1 MLHLAFDFT
10 RPSPS
15 LPSPLRPDPAAVS
28 APRPAAVRIARRLG
42 AALIHRDFRILWIG
56 AFTSTVGTWMQNVA
70 KNWLVLDLTNSSFYL
85 GLDSFLG
92 ELPLILF
99 TLLGGVVADR
109 HSRRLLLSGSQYVQ
123 MACAFAL
130 ALLVYTGAIDIRHIL
145 ALSFVAGT
153 AQAFGG
159 PAYQSLIPALVP
171 KADLPNAVAL
181 NSIQFNLG
189 RIIGPTIAGTTL
201 AVLGRWLGQ
210 TAGTAVC
217 FVLNGLSFLAVIT
230 GLRMLRGGDATPG
243 PRKELWQELR
253 GGLRYVRSHPSLLTL
268 TALASL
274 GTFLGVPL
282 MTFLPVVARDVFGRG
297 VDLYSEMLVVSGA
310 GAVAGALLVAW
321 IGRSARIG
329 RTMLWSQVA
338 FGLAFIGFAL
348 STTLWVSL
356 VLLFVASGLL
366 MVGFS
371 LLSSLVQLIAPDEM
385 RGRVMSIY
393 MVAFRGGTPVG
404 SLVSGYAMSLASA
417 PMVLAIDGALLILV
431 VAWLAWRRQVLRDL

>member
-1 MLHLAFDFT
+1 MS
-10 RPSPS
+10 SPQ
-15 LPSPLRPDPAAVS
+15 PPAAAAEPPSHS
-28 APRPAAVRIARRLG
+28 AGMRVARRLG
-42 AALIHRDFRILWIG
+42 AALTHRDFRILWIG

-99 TLLGGVVADR
+99 TLIGGVVADR
-109 HSRRLLLSGSQYVQ
+109 HSRRLLLTASQYVQ
-123 MACAFAL
+123 MACAFVL
-130 ALLVYTGAIDIRHIL
+130 ALLVYSGAIGIWHIL

-171 KADLPNAVAL
+171 KSDLPNAVAL

-189 RIIGPTIAGTTL
+189 RIVGPMIAGTTL

-210 TAGTAVC
+210 ATGSALC
-217 FVLNGLSFLAVIT
+217 FAINGLSFLAVIA
-230 GLRMLRGGDATPG
+230 GLRMLRGGETTPG

-253 GGLRYVRSHPSLLTL
+253 GGLGYVWTHPSLLLL
-268 TALASL
+268 TSLACL

-282 MTFLPVVARDVFGRG
+282 MTFLPVMARDVFGRG

-321 IGRSARIG
+321 LGKNVQIG
-329 RTMLWSQVA
+329 RTMLWSQIA
-338 FGLAFIGFAL
+338 FGVLFVGFAL
-348 STTLWVSL
+348 SKVLWLSL
-356 VLLFVASGLL
+356 VLLFAASGLL

-371 LLSSLVQLIAPDEM
+371 LLSSLVQMIAPDEM

-393 MVAFRGGTPVG
+393 MVAFRGGMPIG
-404 SLVSGYAMSLASA
+404 SLVSGYAVSVSSA
-417 PMVLAIDGALLILV
+417 PLVLAANGALLTLV
-431 VAWLAWRRQVLRDL
+431 VGYFAWRQRVLREL

>member
-1 MLHLAFDFT
+1 MSSPQPPA
-10 RPSPS
+10 PAAEPASPS
-15 LPSPLRPDPAAVS
+15 AGMRV
-28 APRPAAVRIARRLG
+28 ARRLG
-42 AALIHRDFRILWIG
+42 AALTHRDFRILWIG

-99 TLLGGVVADR
+99 TLIGGVVADR
-109 HSRRLLLSGSQYVQ
+109 HSRRLLLTASQYVQ
-123 MACAFAL
+123 MACAFVL
-130 ALLVYTGAIDIRHIL
+130 ALLVYSGAITVWHIL

-171 KADLPNAVAL
+171 KGDLPNAVAL

-189 RIIGPTIAGTTL
+189 RIIGPMIAGTTL
-201 AVLGRWLGQ
+201 AVLGKWLGQ
-210 TAGTAVC
+210 ATGSALC
-217 FVLNGLSFLAVIT
+217 FAINGLSFLAVIA
-230 GLRMLRGGDATPG
+230 GLRMLRGGETTPG
-243 PRKELWQELR
+243 PRTQLWHELR
-253 GGLRYVRSHPSLLTL
+253 GGLRYTWAHPSLLML
-268 TALASL
+268 TTLASL

-282 MTFLPVVARDVFGRG
+282 MTFLPVMARDVFGRG

-310 GAVAGALLVAW
+310 GAVTGALAVAW
-321 IGRSARIG
+321 LGKNLQIG
-329 RTMLWSQVA
+329 RTMLWSQIA
-338 FGLAFIGFAL
+338 FGSVVIGFAL
-348 STTLWVSL
+348 STTLWISL

-393 MVAFRGGTPVG
+393 MVAFRGGMPLG
-404 SLVSGYAMSLASA
+404 SLASGYAVSVSSA
-417 PMVLAIDGALLILV
+417 PLVLAANGALLMLV
-431 VAWLAWRRQVLRDL
+431 VAFFGWRRKTLRDL

>member
-1 MLHLAFDFT
+1 M
-10 RPSPS
+10 R
-15 LPSPLRPDPAAVS
+15 V
-28 APRPAAVRIARRLG
+28 ARRLG
-42 AALIHRDFRILWIG
+42 AALTHRDFRILWLG

-99 TLLGGVVADR
+99 TLIGGVVADR
-109 HSRRLLLSGSQYVQ
+109 HSRRLLLSASQYVQ
-123 MACAFAL
+123 MACAFVL
-130 ALLVYTGAIDIRHIL
+130 ALLVYTGAVSVWHIL

-171 KADLPNAVAL
+171 KSDLPNAVAL

-189 RIIGPTIAGTTL
+189 RIVGPMIAGTTL

-210 TAGTAVC
+210 ATGSALC
-217 FVLNGLSFLAVIT
+217 FAINGLSFLAVIA
-230 GLRMLRGGDATPG
+230 GLRMLRGGEMTPG
-243 PRKELWQELR
+243 PRKELMQELR
-253 GGLRYVRSHPSLLTL
+253 GGLRYVWAHPSLLML
-268 TALASL
+268 TTLASL

-282 MTFLPVVARDVFGRG
+282 MTFLPVMARDVFGRG

-321 IGRSARIG
+321 IGKNVQIG
-329 RTMLWSQVA
+329 RTMLGSQIA
-338 FGLAFIGFAL
+338 FGLTFVGFAL

-371 LLSSLVQLIAPDEM
+371 LLSSLVQLIAPDDM

-393 MVAFRGGTPVG
+393 MVAFRGGMPLG
-404 SLVSGYAMSLASA
+404 SLASGYAVSVTSA
-417 PMVLAIDGALLILV
+417 PLVLAVNGALLVLV
-431 VAWLAWRRQVLRDL
+431 VAFFGWRRQALREL